1 MINQILNPHR
11 YFRPHHID
19 DVGTFQDGGLWR
31 NNPIDIAISE
41 ARALWPTIVEPDVV
55 LSLGTGYQADEDA
68 KKNIPSPTDISPLFG
83 SPVVA
88 TDLGRAEIAMA
99 TALHD
104 VQQPRGLWR
113 SGFITR
119 CLESF
124 LSTMDGQKFYDLP
137 NQWNRTADEIKRYFR
152 LNTQLQGKT
161 PALDDVSTMSPL
173 KFETRKQH
181 LKSDTLDELAEC
193 LLSTLFYFEL
203 TSRPI
208 RNRSH
213 ISCQGQI
220 LCIISSGHEEVDNLH
235 ALLNSLTEEGAKF
248 YIEHRPLPGPI
259 NSPSNID
266 PATKHFRIKVELRV
280 RELDSLI
287 PISLRMGQNKQSTSE
302 GRNISA
308 SPFTV
313 NGLLEAQGWQSPFGR
328 ADHGRTEPD
337 DLTGLARE
345 CERASKVSKRHFEGQ
360 NNNISKRRWR

>member
-1 MINQILNPHR
+1 
-11 YFRPHHID
+11 
-19 DVGTFQDGGLWR
+19 
-31 NNPIDIAISE
+31 
-41 ARALWPTIVEPDVV
+41 LWPTIVEPDVV
-55 LSLGTGYQADEDA
+55 LSLGTGYQVDEDT
-68 KKNIPSPTDISPLFG
+68 NMNGPSPTETSPLFS
-83 SPVVA
+83 SPVVP

-137 NQWNRTADEIKRYFR
+137 NQWNRPADEIKKRYFR

-173 KFETRKQH
+173 KSETRKQH
-181 LKSDTLDELAEC
+181 LKKKSLDELAEC
-193 LLSTLFYFEL
+193 LISTLFYFEL

-220 LCIISSGHEEVDNLH
+220 LCIIGPGHGEGDKLH
-235 ALLNSLTEEGAKF
+235 ALLNSLTKEGSKF
-248 YIEHRPLPGPI
+248 YVAHRPLSGPI
-259 NSPSNID
+259 NSPANID
-266 PATKHFRIKVELRV
+266 PATKNFRVKVELRV
-280 RELDSLI
+280 RDLDSLI
-287 PISLRMGQNKQSTSE
+287 PVSLRIGKSKQSMSE

-313 NGLLEAQGWQSPFGR
+313 NGLLEVQGWKNPFGR
-328 ADHGRTEPD
+328 ADHGPTDPD
-337 DLTGLARE
+337 DLTRLARE
-345 CERASKVSKRHFEGQ
+345 CKKASKVTKRHFEGQ
-360 NNNISKRRWR
+360 DNNTSKRRRRRSVK